1 MGVPGNMVRNVDMKL
16 RGLALLM
23 CTLLIAAA
31 PAHADEHSFIAT
43 AEGTALKLT
52 ITPPDGEPQG
62 LTFGASTALV
72 QSESSEACEGTA
84 CASGA
89 AAVEPFGETAQVTVT
104 QEADSASAEGF
115 VVPEPLEPILAGALG
130 VATAEAAPA
139 PAPTA
144 QGTATSGE
152 IEINLARS
160 LLEPLSED
168 LDGAVD
174 EIVDGLEPLLDPV
187 QENDPSGLTE
197 QVETLIR
204 DLVPAL
210 ADQPLTTVRIGA
222 STAAADDSPEGSEGI
237 TTARATAEGAV
248 IELAPVPT
256 VAADGLFRVVVGEA
270 TALAQTDQTT
280 GTSSSKGSIVR
291 LFVADLTTVEPDDY
305 QEVDIA
311 TDQPE
316 TCVGESPLLL
326 CIIAGG
332 TADEVGGADAVAVA
346 AAVRIQAFADADTPD
361 SDNPLPGIT
370 LAVAEAVASVGAE
383 GPAAPNP
390 EEPTLPSTGGGMAL
404 VGFIV
409 LGAGAVT
416 AERLRR
422 R

>member
-1 MGVPGNMVRNVDMKL
+1 MKL
-16 RGLALLM
+16 RSIALLI
-23 CTLLIAAA
+23 CTLLMVAA
-31 PAHADEHSFIAT
+31 PAHADQHTFIGT
-43 AEGTALKLT
+43 AEATALKLT
-52 ITPPDGEPQG
+52 ITPPGDSPQG
-62 LTFGASTALV
+62 LTFGASGATV
-72 QSESSEACEGTA
+72 QSDTSEDCDGTA

-104 QEADSASAEGF
+104 QRADSASAEGF
-115 VVPEPLEPILAGALG
+115 VVPEPLEPILSGALG
-130 VATAEAAPA
+130 IATAQATPS

-144 QGTATSGE
+144 DGTATAGE
-152 IEINLARS
+152 LQINLVNS
-160 LLEPLSED
+160 LLEPLRED
-168 LDGAVD
+168 LEGGVN
-174 EIVDGLEPLLDPV
+174 ELVDGLAPLLDPL

-222 STAAADDSPEGSEGI
+222 STSHADDSAEGSEGI
-237 TTARATAEGAV
+237 TTARATAQGAV

-280 GTSSSKGSIVR
+280 ATTSSKGSIVR
-291 LFVADLTTVEPDDY
+291 LFVADLTTPEPDDY

-332 TADEVGGADAVAVA
+332 TADEVDGADATAVA
-346 AAVRIQAFADADTPD
+346 AAVRIQAFADADAPD
-361 SDNPLPGIT
+361 ADNPLPGIT
-370 LAVAEAVASVGAE
+370 LAVAEAIAGVSAA
-383 GPAAPNP
+383 GPTAVSPDD
-390 EEPTLPSTGGGMAL
+390 EPTLPSTGGGMAL
-404 VGFIV
+404 IGFVV
-409 LGAGAVT
+409 LGAGAAT
-416 AERLRR
+416 AGRLRR